1 MSLRNI
7 TVKSSDLSESRKL
20 LSDRAVLAGESM
32 LEFSR
37 YFKWYFFVTVFCAVF
52 TEVFR
57 TINNRVGM
65 MQLRRYRR

>member
-32 LEFSR
+32 LEFSW